1 MNNNISL
8 RYNTETRTRK
18 SANVSNSLLS
28 VIAAVYLGAEYTAY
42 LLGYAICRIVSAF
55 NCKQANICVA
65 IIKKYA
71 PTCAVC
77 VCAVFLFG
85 VVGGM
90 EAGTIRPSSGLIV
103 CGIMLSAALWAL
115 NKRK

>member
-90 EAGTIRPSSGLIV
+90 EAGTIHQSSGLIV

>member
-8 RYNTETRTRK
+8 RYNTKTKKNT
-18 SANVSNSLLS
+18 SGTNMLLT
-28 VIAAVYLGAEYTAY
+28 VIASVYLGAEYTAY
-42 LLGYAICRIVSAF
+42 LFGYAICTVINAF
-55 NCKQANICVA
+55 KNKRVNLCVA

-71 PTCAVC
+71 PVCAVC
-77 VCAVFLFG
+77 VCSVFLFG

-90 EAGTIRPSSGLIV
+90 EAGTINPVTGLVI
-103 CGIMLSAALWAL
+103 CGIMLLTALWAL

>member
-55 NCKQANICVA
+55 NCKLAIICVA